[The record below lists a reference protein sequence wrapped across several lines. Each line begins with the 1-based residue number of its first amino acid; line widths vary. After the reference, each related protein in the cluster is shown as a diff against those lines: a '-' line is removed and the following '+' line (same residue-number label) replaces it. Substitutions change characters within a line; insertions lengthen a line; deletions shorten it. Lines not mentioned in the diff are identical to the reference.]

1 MAADILIIED
11 NPANLELMRYLLSA
25 FGHAPFHA
33 DTGAEGV
40 RLALERR
47 AHLILCDLQLPDI
60 DGFEVLKR
68 LRAQPATARIPVI
81 AVTALAM
88 VGDRERA
95 LAAGFDAYVAKPIDP
110 ETFVRQVESV
120 LPPQL
125 RGKGEPERKG

>member
-33 DTGAEGV
+33 ATGAEG
-40 RLALERR
+40 LSLGAARR
-47 AHLILCDLQLPDI
+47 THLILCDLQLPDI
-60 DGFEVLKR
+60 DGFEVLRR
-68 LRAQPATARIPVI
+68 LRAQAATARIPVV

-110 ETFVRQVESV
+110 ETFVRQVELL
-120 LPPQL
+120 LPPAL
-125 RGKGEPERKG
+125 RGKDEPLRHG